1 MKQYIF
7 LFGLLCCTHLLGAE
21 EQVRPPRVG
30 TVNFKECLEKS
41 KFGKQEQARFE
52 QMKRKLEQSIEQKEK
67 ELNEMSPKFS
77 DEYLDSLTPEA
88 EAELKEKFGLLNQEM
103 NQMQNQYYQ
112 TLDQAN
118 TELVQKLFEMITEVS
133 KKISEEKGLD
143 LIINDAV
150 CFYKSKELDVSSDVI
165 IKLDEISEQS

>member
-1 MKQYIF
+1 MKRYIF
-7 LFGLLCCTHLLGAE
+7 IFGLLCCTHLLGAD
-21 EQVRPPRVG
+21 EQVRPPRIG

-52 QMKRKLEQSIEQKEK
+52 QMKRKLEQTIEQKEK

-88 EAELKEKFGLLNQEM
+88 EAELKEKFGQLNQEM

-112 TLDQAN
+112 ALNQAN
-118 TELVQKLFEMITEVS
+118 TEIVQKLFEMIAEVS
-133 KKISEEKGLD
+133 KKVSVEKGLD
-143 LIINDAV
+143 LILNDEM
-150 CFYKSKELDVSSDVI
+150 CSYKAKELDVSPDI
-165 IKLDEISEQS
+165 IEKLDEMSEQS